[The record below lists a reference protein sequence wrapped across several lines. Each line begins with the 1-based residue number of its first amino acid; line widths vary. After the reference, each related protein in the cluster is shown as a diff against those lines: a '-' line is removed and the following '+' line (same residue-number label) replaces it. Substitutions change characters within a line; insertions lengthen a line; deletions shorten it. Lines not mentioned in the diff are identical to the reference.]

1 MTSSLQQGI
10 NAAKTGHT
18 QEALNFLKDAI
29 IEEPQN
35 ADVWVWV
42 AAIIDDLEKQEI
54 FLEKALKIDPNNI
67 PAQRGLSYLNDRK
80 EHEAFIQDNQLSDET
95 RPISPFPSSTGTN
108 VRKKDQGWLKPSKDE
123 QQDISIQPHQYKN
136 STEGQKVAKNPN
148 KLSLFEVSLIGIVVI
163 VFSFIGLL
171 TASSLFDFELPLD
184 FLNNNQPKLSAEPPY
199 PGVFL
204 YENEI
209 FFDIQQ
215 HKGIPTQD
223 VGIPTS
229 FNTNPMIVFWQTD
242 VASEQIKLI
251 FESGDYISLD
261 TYQGKGGADLFQ
273 SKTILATGLY
283 CLQGPLQSPSNGNS
297 TYWCF
302 KIASPPP
309 EG

>member
-1 MTSSLQQGI
+1 MMSSLQQGI

-18 QEALNFLKDAI
+18 QEALSFLKDAI

-35 ADVWVWV
+35 ADVWVWI
-42 AAIIDDLEKQEI
+42 AAIIDDLDKQEI
-54 FLEKALKIDPNNI
+54 FLEKALEIDPNNI
-67 PAQRGLSYLNDRK
+67 PAQRGIAYLNK
-80 EHEAFIQDNQLSDET
+80 QKQHEGSAQENHLSDKT
-95 RPISPFPSSTGTN
+95 RPISPFPSSTATN
-108 VRKKDQGWLKPSKDE
+108 VQKQDQGWLKPSKVE
-123 QQDISIQPHQYKN
+123 QQDNSIPPQQDKI
-136 STEGQKVAKNPN
+136 STEGQKIAKNPN

-171 TASSLFDFELPLD
+171 TASSLFEFELPLD
-184 FLNNNQPKLSAEPPY
+184 FLNSNQPKLSAEPPY

-204 YENEI
+204 YENET

-229 FNTNPMIVFWQTD
+229 FNTNPVIVFWQTD
-242 VASEQIKLI
+242 VPSEQIKLI
-251 FESGDYISLD
+251 FESGDYISLE

-273 SKTILATGLY
+273 SKTNLATGLY
-283 CLQGPLQSPSNGNS
+283 CLQGPLQSPLIDNS

-302 KIASPPP
+302 KIVSQPP